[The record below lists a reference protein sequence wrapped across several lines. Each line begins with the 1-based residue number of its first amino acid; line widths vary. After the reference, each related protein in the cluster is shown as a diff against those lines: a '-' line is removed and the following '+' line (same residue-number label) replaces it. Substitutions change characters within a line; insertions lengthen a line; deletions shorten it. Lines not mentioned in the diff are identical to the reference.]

1 MKTLLISLVSDQ
13 TLPNVQL
20 IKELKKEVT
29 DYLFVST
36 EKMERMGC
44 RRWIGKAASIDKDN
58 FNLYHIVVKEFSF
71 DDIAQKLDDFD
82 FSKFDR
88 LILNLTGGT
97 KVLTIASHDYFKQ
110 LGAEVYYV
118 TGYDNAFIK
127 IFPGRFK
134 QINHFSS
141 KITIAEYLY
150 AYGFTFKESKKS
162 KIDELYTN
170 QLYNKF
176 MENEF
181 SDFFEE
187 LLFLRSK
194 RTSGIKSLAKTKT
207 IVTGFLEYIN
217 YIPME
222 AGRLS
227 SYEVKY
233 LTGDWLEEY
242 VGNKIKDELNLSDDE
257 ILVGVTLYKEL
268 SQQQSNNVE
277 KLLGEGVQLTDNS
290 PDNEFDV
297 MFVYNNKFFTI
308 ECKTSIINQV
318 VNGLNEDGTVKFKPS
333 NILGETIYKADY
345 LKNRFGLFAK
355 PVILTLTSINEYV
368 TEPESQ
374 GDQNNRAKSIEDLIN
389 RCNLSNITLIDKNQL
404 CSTDKL
410 TSLIISR

>member
-110 LGAEVYYV
+110 LEAEVYYV

-150 AYGFTFKESKKS
+150 AYGFTFKESEKS
-162 KIDELYTN
+162 KIDDLYTN

-176 MENEF
+176 MENGF

-207 IVTGFLEYIN
+207 VVTGFLEYIN

-242 VGNKIKDELNLSDDE
+242 VGNKIKDELNLSDYE

-355 PVILTLTSINEYV
+355 PVILTLTSINEYI
-368 TEPESQ
+368 TEPESP

>member
-13 TLPNVQL
+13 TLPNLQL

-44 RRWIGKAASIDKDN
+44 RRWIGKAASVDKDN

-176 MENEF
+176 MED
-181 SDFFEE
+181 SD
-187 LLFLRSK
+187 
-194 RTSGIKSLAKTKT
+194 
-207 IVTGFLEYIN
+207 
-217 YIPME
+217 
-222 AGRLS
+222 
-227 SYEVKY
+227 
-233 LTGDWLEEY
+233 
-242 VGNKIKDELNLSDDE
+242 
-257 ILVGVTLYKEL
+257 
-268 SQQQSNNVE
+268 
-277 KLLGEGVQLTDNS
+277 
-290 PDNEFDV
+290 
-297 MFVYNNKFFTI
+297 
-308 ECKTSIINQV
+308 
-318 VNGLNEDGTVKFKPS
+318 
-333 NILGETIYKADY
+333 
-345 LKNRFGLFAK
+345 
-355 PVILTLTSINEYV
+355 
-368 TEPESQ
+368 
-374 GDQNNRAKSIEDLIN
+374 
-389 RCNLSNITLIDKNQL
+389 
-404 CSTDKL
+404 
-410 TSLIISR
+410 